1 MLAKSEKP
9 FAYLDL
15 VDIRFSY
22 ETAQI
27 IGLRLKLDV

>member
-1 MLAKSEKP
+1 MLAEPGKP
-9 FAYLDL
+9 FAHLDL

-22 ETAQI
+22 ESAQI